1 MKTEG
6 SGSASGSIGQRHG
19 SSDPD
24 PDPHQN
30 VRDPQLWGKHPT
42 VLGVELSGP
51 ILSEPNQTYVNDAL
65 PSLGS
70 LFVYFVHR
78 FVSAQY

>member
-1 MKTEG
+1 MKTE
-6 SGSASGSIGQRHG
+6 GSASGSIGQRHG
-19 SSDPD
+19 SADPD

-51 ILSEPNQTYVNDAL
+51 ILSEPSRTYVNFGAL
-65 PSLGS
+65 PSRHS
-70 LFVYFVHR
+70 FLFILYIDLFL
-78 FVSAQY
+78 SQY